1 MTWRDERPFHQVHAS
16 VLPHPVAAD
25 GGRPLAKAQRRAKIN
40 SMETAPSVRH
50 APGRVGSR
58 GMARPARPSLPAAL
72 LVASIAPLLG
82 SAALGWIPALHQRLL
97 AAPLVCWSRLLLGRD
112 CAGCG
117 LTRSFV
123 AIARGE
129 PSEALQWNPL
139 GPVLYLYLCAM
150 VVVAA
155 GAILIPR
162 FRWWRRITTGSTMVL
177 LAWIA
182 VDTLVFYFG

>member
-1 MTWRDERPFHQVHAS
+1 MNGPFYQVHALARPA
-16 VLPHPVAAD
+16 LPARVIGA
-25 GGRPLAKAQRRAKIN
+25 RPLANAPRRAKIH
-40 SMETAPSVRH
+40 SMETAAAVRH
-50 APGRVGSR
+50 APGRVGSQS
-58 GMARPARPSLPAAL
+58 MVRPARPSLPAAFL
-72 LVASIAPLLG
+72 LASSIAPLLG

-129 PSEALQWNPL
+129 LSEALQWNPL
-139 GPVLYLYLCAM
+139 GTVLYLYLCAM
-150 VVVAA
+150 VLVAA
-155 GAILIPR
+155 GAMLIPR
-162 FRWWRRITTGSTMVL
+162 FRWWRRITTSSTMVV

-182 VDTLVFYFG
+182 LDTLVFYFG